1 MKSKLSPADRALVES
16 LMTDSVGSRNT
27 VEAVMADLIARLR
40 RALIENARL
49 RDQLRAVASVTRVGR
64 SSRNVD

>member
-49 RDQLRAVASVTRVGR
+49 RDQLRAVASVTRVGC
-64 SSRNVD
+64 RNETD